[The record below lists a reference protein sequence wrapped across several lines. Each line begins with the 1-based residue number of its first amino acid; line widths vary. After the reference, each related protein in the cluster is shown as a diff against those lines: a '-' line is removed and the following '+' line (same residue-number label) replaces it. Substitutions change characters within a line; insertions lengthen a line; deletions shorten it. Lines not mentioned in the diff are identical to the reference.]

1 MGSGHTKQ
9 DKFWNKSTREKVG
22 VAPFVEKIVE
32 SYIGCSAMC
41 GEDP

>member
-9 DKFWNKSTREKVG
+9 DKFWNKSIREKVG
-22 VAPFVEKIVE
+22 VPFVEKIVE
-32 SYIGCSAMC
+32 FYIGCLAMC